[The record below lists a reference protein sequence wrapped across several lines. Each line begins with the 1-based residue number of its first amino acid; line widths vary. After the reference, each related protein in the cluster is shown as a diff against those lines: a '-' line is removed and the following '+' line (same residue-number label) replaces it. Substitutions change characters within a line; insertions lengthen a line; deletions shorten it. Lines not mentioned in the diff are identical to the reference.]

1 MTTTQTPYKVAVL
14 IHDVPFR
21 QKVNAALLESG
32 LRVLQATNDQ
42 DILEFCNAQTVDL
55 VVLDTISLRL
65 ARAVR
70 AEHDRHDMPILVFLQ
85 QGDVAHIDAA
95 FDAGATDCLLF
106 PLPHR
111 LLLRRLA
118 QHIDDLR
125 AREQQTLMGRLTT
138 FHDNA
143 PVMMYSINH
152 DGVVRYANRTLLDA
166 LGYPPEQ
173 VIGKPYLTFVDPAL
187 RGDTQRAVENF
198 WAVGKFRN
206 RANRFVRADGG
217 FMDVVIDSNLVED
230 PIEGKISV
238 SVVRDVTAQ
247 RQMEV
252 TLASSD
258 RQRQG
263 IIRAMHDAVYVLD
276 RNGLY
281 VDIPSLESPH
291 VPSYAAGLLGKTL
304 HQTLPRSRADFLLNH
319 ILRVLETGE
328 TLKIEFDVMI
338 EGVQTWFN
346 TAISPL
352 NETQIVAVARDVTES
367 KKREAHM
374 RESERLYRNLFE
386 SATDCIMLVS
396 LESGD
401 ILEANASA
409 SKLLGYAP
417 DELTQLNIRD
427 IEVSVTNST
436 ETLTLDLDT
445 DEQLLFEQMYR
456 CKDGTLVPIESHSRI
471 IRYHNQ
477 AAVLNFARDITHR
490 KRILEGERALRL
502 LAEAFRDSAAA
513 FNQATTSDEVL
524 DAMIAHI
531 NRVVPSATANV
542 MLYDPSTDRAQLT
555 RWRGYD
561 NFGFTD
567 EEMSGISFVVSETEN
582 LRTMRATRE
591 PIDMGDVQSNPD
603 WQEVVTTRWIRSYVG
618 APIFLKDELIGFLSL
633 DSDQPNAF
641 DPEKLGHLQAFANQA
656 AIAFANVR
664 LLAQLREQNVVLEE
678 RVQERT
684 QALSEVNAALSA
696 LVDELRQTQ
705 ASLQQ
710 ERQMLQLIMDNIT
723 DMIYVKDTAGS
734 YTLVNRATLVALG
747 AKSVE
752 DVRGRTVVN
761 FFDVNYANLH
771 NQIDRRILET
781 GNSVVNMDNVM
792 MFADGTQHRQLLS
805 KFPLR
810 DAEGRIIGIVGINRD
825 VTELKRIEARLDSER
840 EQLKQ
845 VLMSARC
852 LLWTARMEQRG
863 DTFHWSPTVV
873 NEDTAQLLLPLN
885 TATMS
890 YAEAWQASIVPEDRE
905 RRNYVLQTHIQF
917 NRRNFSQELRCRR
930 SDGSLLWL
938 VEDVQVRRVGDHE
951 WELVGI
957 CTDITER
964 KRAEANLQQAYLE
977 LEHRI
982 EERTA
987 ELVKANAVLTQ
998 EIAERKR
1005 AEEAERKQR
1014 ILAEALSQSV
1024 AALNRTSDSDALLD
1038 YLLETMGD
1046 IVPHDS
1052 ASIMLLEA
1060 DGATATVVRE
1070 TGYGKQEV
1078 GIKHDISNYPDKQ
1091 YIIAHG
1097 KPFIIE
1103 DTTTFIGWSGHEPY
1117 QWVRSQLS
1125 VPIRIDESVIGFLN
1139 ADSKTPRH
1147 FTQQHADWLMA
1158 FADQAALAIRN
1169 ARMLTQIRE
1178 YNAVLERSV
1187 ESRTAQLRAIL
1198 DAMRDGLIYHNLQGK
1213 TQYFNHALVE
1223 ISGYSANEWWAYDP
1237 HTHNILVTKDD
1248 EDRERLFARWSKLLE
1263 THDYYEDDVTLR
1275 RADGSTFPA
1284 RIVRAVVRDGNG
1296 DKMGTLTLV
1305 RDISQAKQLEAQKAR
1320 FIANASHELRTP
1332 IANMKTRLFLM
1343 RRQPERFEEHVAIAE
1358 EVARYMQHLIEDMF
1372 DLARFERGS
1381 IEPHTE
1387 TLEVQALI
1395 NAIVQFQQPEA
1406 ERKGISLQID
1416 VAPDVTE
1423 ITIDPYRFMQVVTNL
1438 VTNAINYTPQDG
1450 TVRLTLHRETRADRR
1465 AQLVMSVSDTGTGI
1479 SEEHQ
1484 KQLFTPFFRAADD
1497 NKGAG
1502 LGLAISQEIVQ
1513 LHGGTIE
1520 VQSELG
1526 KGSTFIVRIPT

>member
-1 MTTTQTPYKVAVL
+1 MTTSEPLYKVAVL
-14 IHDVPFR
+14 IHDAVFR
-21 QKVNAALLESG
+21 QQVIATLLESN
-32 LRVLQATNDQ
+32 LRVLQASNDQ
-42 DILEFCNAQTVDL
+42 DILEFCNAQTVDMVIL
-55 VVLDTISLRL
+55 DVLSLRL
-65 ARAVR
+65 SRAIR
-70 AEHDRHDMPILVFLQ
+70 AEHNRHEMPILVFLQ
-85 QGDVAHIDAA
+85 QDDVKRIDEA
-95 FDAGATDCLLF
+95 FDVGATDCLLF

-111 LLLRRLA
+111 LLLRRIA
-118 QHIDDLR
+118 HYIDDIR
-125 AREQQTLMGRLTT
+125 ALEAQTPMGRLSAVY
-138 FHDNA
+138 DNA
-143 PVMMYSINH
+143 PVMIYSI
-152 DGVVRYANRTLLDA
+152 DQAGKVRYANRTMLDA
-166 LGYPPEQ
+166 LGYTTEQ
-173 VIGKPYLTFVDPAL
+173 VIGKLYLNFVDPAYH
-187 RGDTQRAVENF
+187 RETQRFIDAF
-198 WAVGKFRN
+198 WSVGKLRN
-206 RANRFVRADGG
+206 RTNRFVRADGSR
-217 FMDVVIDSNLVED
+217 MEVLIDSNLIDD
-230 PIEGKISV
+230 PLEGKLSV
-238 SVVRDVTAQ
+238 SVVRDITTQ

-252 TLASSD
+252 TLASAN

-263 IIRAMHDAVYVLD
+263 IIKAMHDTVYVL
-276 RNGLY
+276 NHEGLY

-291 VPSYAAGLLGKTL
+291 APPYARRLLGRTL
-304 HQTLPRSRADFLLNH
+304 HETLPKNRADYLLRQIQH
-319 ILRVLETGE
+319 VLETGKNIKVDYD
-328 TLKIEFDVMI
+328 LMVD
-338 EGVQTWFN
+338 GVQRWFS
-346 TAISPL
+346 TVISPL
-352 NETQIVAVARDVTES
+352 TETQVVAVSRDVSEATQ
-367 KKREAHM
+367 REAQI

-386 SATDCIMLVS
+386 SATDCIMIVS
-396 LESGD
+396 LETGD

-409 SKLLGYAP
+409 SKLLGYTQG
-417 DELTQLNIRD
+417 ELTQMNVRD
-427 IEVSVTNST
+427 VKGLLANST
-436 ETLTLDLDT
+436 ETLTLDHDT

-456 CKDGTLVPIESHSRI
+456 RKDGTLVPIESHSRI
-471 IRYHNQ
+471 IRYNNQ
-477 AAVLNFARDITHR
+477 VAVLSFARDITHR
-490 KRILEGERALRL
+490 KRILDGERALRL

-513 FNQATTSDEVL
+513 FNQATTLDEVL

-531 NRVVPSATANV
+531 NRVVPSTTANV
-542 MLYDPSTDRAQLT
+542 MRYDPDTDRAQLV

-561 NFGFTD
+561 AFGFTD
-567 EEMSGISFVVSETEN
+567 EELRSISFTVSDTEN
-582 LRTMRATRE
+582 LRTMRETRE
-591 PIDMGDVQSNPD
+591 PIDMGDVQKNTD
-603 WQEVVTTRWIRSYVG
+603 WKRVITTGWIRSYIS
-618 APIFLKDELIGFLSL
+618 APIFIKDELIGFLSL

-641 DPEKLGHLQAFANQA
+641 DHEKLGHLQAFANQA

-664 LLAQLREQNVVLEE
+664 LLAQLRQQNSALEE

-684 QALSEVNAALSA
+684 QALSA
-696 LVDELRQTQ
+696 LVDELRTTQ

-723 DMIYVKDTAGS
+723 DMIYVKDTAGT
-734 YTLVNRATLVALG
+734 YTLVNRATLFALG
-747 AKSVE
+747 AKSLE
-752 DVRGRTVVN
+752 DVRGRTVN
-761 FFDVNYANLH
+761 SFFDVNYANLH
-771 NQIDRRILET
+771 TQIDRRILET

-792 MFADGTQHRQLLS
+792 MFADGTQRRQLLS

-810 DAEGRIIGIVGINRD
+810 DADGRIIGIVGINRD
-825 VTELKRIEARLDSER
+825 VTELKRVEARLDVER
-840 EQLKQ
+840 QQLKQ

-863 DTFHWSPTVV
+863 EAFTWSPTVL

-885 TATMS
+885 TSTMS

-938 VEDVQVRRVGDHE
+938 VEDVQVHQVGDSE

-987 ELVKANAVLTQ
+987 ELVNANAVLTQ

-1038 YLLETMGD
+1038 YLLATMGD

-1060 DGATATVVRE
+1060 DGKTATVVRE
-1070 TGYGKQEV
+1070 SGYGKQEIGTRHNV
-1078 GIKHDISNYPDKQ
+1078 STYPEKR
-1091 YIIAHG
+1091 YVIEHG
-1097 KPFIIE
+1097 KPYIIE
-1103 DTTTFIGWSGHEPY
+1103 DTLTFEGWSGLEPY
-1117 QWVRSQLS
+1117 KWVRSQLS
-1125 VPIRIDESVIGFLN
+1125 VPIQIDERVIGFLN
-1139 ADSKTPRH
+1139 ADSKTPHH

-1187 ESRTAQLRAIL
+1187 EARTAQLRAIL
-1198 DAMRDGLIYHNLQGK
+1198 DAMRDGLIYRNLQDK

-1223 ISGYSANEWWAYDP
+1223 ISGYTANEWWSYDP
-1237 HTHNILVTKDD
+1237 RTHNILVTKDAN
-1248 EDRERLFARWSKLLE
+1248 ERERLFARWEKQLE

-1275 RADGSTFPA
+1275 RADGSTFAA

-1296 DKMGTLTLV
+1296 DKMGTLTLI

-1381 IEPHTE
+1381 IELHTE
-1387 TLEVQALI
+1387 TLEVRTLI
-1395 NAIVQFQQPEA
+1395 NGIVQFQQPEA
-1406 ERKGISLQID
+1406 ERKGIRLQID

-1423 ITIDPYRFMQVVTNL
+1423 VTIDPYRFMQVVTNL
-1438 VTNAINYTPQDG
+1438 VTNAINHTPQDG
-1450 TVRLTLHRETRADRR
+1450 EVSLKLYRETSAD
-1465 AQLVMSVSDTGTGI
+1465 QPTHLVMSVSDTGTGI
-1479 SEEHQ
+1479 SPEHQ
-1484 KQLFTPFFRAADD
+1484 RQLFTPFFRAADD
-1497 NKGAG
+1497 NRGAG

-1526 KGSTFIVRIPT
+1526 KGSTFIVRIPL